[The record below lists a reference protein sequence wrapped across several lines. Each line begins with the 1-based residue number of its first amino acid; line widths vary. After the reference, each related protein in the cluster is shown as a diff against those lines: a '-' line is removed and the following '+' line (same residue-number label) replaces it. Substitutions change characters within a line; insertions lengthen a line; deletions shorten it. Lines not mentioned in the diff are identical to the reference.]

1 MILEIQWIRLKS
13 DINQWNYLQ
22 VLLSLF
28 PPSHPVRLQVLIFIE
43 TLSRFLPPYL
53 LPEPNPCLLSNWELM
68 DSYMNYFTGSKSSPT
83 VTFPHQAIL
92 LFIVKFN
99 LPMVS
104 MITFFSC
111 SKTLLP
117 QQLFLLFKKINFKQ
131 YFILKAFETTI
142 DKALLRM
149 IEI

>member
-1 MILEIQWIRLKS
+1 MILEIQWIRLKI

-22 VLLSLF
+22 LLLSLF

-43 TLSRFLPPYL
+43 TLSRSIPPYL
-53 LPEPNPCLLSNWELM
+53 LPEPNPCLPSDWGLM
-68 DSYMNYFTGSKSSPT
+68 DSYRNYFTGSKWSPAI
-83 VTFPHQAIL
+83 TFPHQAML
-92 LFIVKFN
+92 LFIVKFSF
-99 LPMVS
+99 PMVS

-117 QQLFLLFKKINFKQ
+117 QQLFLLFKKITFKQ

-149 IEI
+149 KEI

>member
-1 MILEIQWIRLKS
+1 MILEIQWIRLKI

-22 VLLSLF
+22 ILLSFF
-28 PPSHPVRLQVLIFIE
+28 PPSHPFRLQVLIFIE
-43 TLSRFLPPYL
+43 TLSRSIPPYL
-53 LPEPNPCLLSNWELM
+53 LPEPNPCLPSSWELM
-68 DSYMNYFTGSKSSPT
+68 DSYMNYFTGSKWSPT
-83 VTFPHQAIL
+83 IIFPHQAIL

-104 MITFFSC
+104 MTTFFSC

-117 QQLFLLFKKINFKQ
+117 QLFLLFKKITFKQ

-142 DKALLRM
+142 DKALRM
-149 IEI
+149 KEI